1 MVIAVFIFEKK
12 GEIRMRTKVYGEE
25 LTAETLENVTGVILY
40 LDLKPYL
47 NDWVGT
53 NGG

>member
-1 MVIAVFIFEKK
+1 
-12 GEIRMRTKVYGEE
+12 MRTKVYGEE
-25 LTAETLENVTGVILY
+25 PTAETLEKKVTGGILY

-53 NGG
+53 KWWLKENKFLMVIKKLP